1 MAVSSVAMTELTGLV
16 GAAYTDIDLD
26 SFVTVPAGATGC
38 IILVNNPSATN
49 YSSDVRTNGSTDSHA
64 VTHNAGDW
72 FAYAVKLA
80 ADNIVEIYVGNT
92 AMKAYVRDFFG
103 SESVFFT
110 NSVLKSL
117 ASGSWL
123 DVNIAT
129 DTGADTAIGAY
140 IKLHSVG
147 GSRLAGLRKNGS
159 TDNRVLTCDNALGIV
174 GVDASEI
181 FECQTNDTDMD
192 PYLVG
197 YCTTGAAFDT
207 NATDKSIATTG
218 AYADAD
224 TLDSGKS
231 HGVYEFANSAS
242 GVPSWLRK
250 KGATDD
256 LYYDPCFQHCWNVIA
271 GDASRVVEGKISAT
285 TADWFRIGQFD
296 AASSGVT
303 GTIAVTLAS
312 FTSAISG
319 TTAIQGSMAETLAN
333 FTSTISGTT
342 AIQGTMAASMEDFTS
357 SISGSTGISG
367 TMAAAIA
374 AFTSAISATT
384 TIIGTM
390 AQIMSAF
397 VSSIFGTAG
406 SGTVTSTRL
415 PMTGVGS

>member
-1 MAVSSVAMTELTGLV
+1 MSVASVALTELTGLV

-38 IILVNNPSATN
+38 IILVNNPSATD
-49 YSSDVRTNGSTDSHA
+49 YTSDVRTNGSTDSHS
-64 VTHNAGDW
+64 VSHGAGDW

-92 AMKAYVRDFFG
+92 AVKAYVRDFFG

-123 DVNIAT
+123 DVDIAT

-181 FECQTNDTDMD
+181 FECQTNDADMD

-197 YCTTGAAFDT
+197 YCTTGATIDT

-224 TLDSGKS
+224 TLDAGKS
-231 HGVYEFANSAS
+231 HGVYEFANGAAD
-242 GVPSWLRK
+242 VLSWLRK

-256 LYYDPCFQHCWNVIA
+256 IYAAPCFTHNWNIVE
-271 GDASRVVEGKISAT
+271 GDASRIVEGKISAIT
-285 TADWFRIGQFD
+285 GDWFRLGQFD
-296 AASSGVT
+296 AAAGGVSD
-303 GTIAVTLAS
+303 AV
-312 FTSAISG
+312 
-319 TTAIQGSMAETLAN
+319 
-333 FTSTISGTT
+333 
-342 AIQGTMAASMEDFTS
+342 
-357 SISGSTGISG
+357 GIWRPV
-367 TMAAAIA
+367 IR
-374 AFTSAISATT
+374 
-384 TIIGTM
+384 
-390 AQIMSAF
+390 
-397 VSSIFGTAG
+397 V
-406 SGTVTSTRL
+406 RRR
-415 PMTGVGS
+415 